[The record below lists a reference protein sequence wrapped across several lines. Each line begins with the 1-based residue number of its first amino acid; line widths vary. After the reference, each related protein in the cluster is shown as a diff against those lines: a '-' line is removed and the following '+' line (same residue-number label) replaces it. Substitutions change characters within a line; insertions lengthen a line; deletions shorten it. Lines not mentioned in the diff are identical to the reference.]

1 MGASC
6 YKRDVCLYV
15 RGEIG
20 CMFKFMK
27 FIIFSL
33 MFLFVEKTY
42 AQEMPY
48 WVLNPVYDCYSYCA
62 TGSAGKNENRSVQ
75 ERIAK
80 MNAMAELAKNM
91 SVNVNTE
98 INKSYTVKNGSNVD
112 KDVNIMSRQTASS
125 VVSDAEKIS
134 DWYDSK
140 TGSYYILLCIK

>member
-1 MGASC
+1 
-6 YKRDVCLYV
+6 
-15 RGEIG
+15 
-20 CMFKFMK
+20 MK
-27 FIIFSL
+27 YLKIVLILLIFS
-33 MFLFVEKTY
+33 FAKGVY
-42 AQEMPY
+42 AGEMPY

-62 TGSAGKNENRSVQ
+62 TGSAGKNENKSVQ

-112 KDVNIMSRQTASS
+112 KDINIMSRQTASS

-134 DWYDSK
+134 EWYDSK
-140 TGSYYILLCIK
+140 TGSYYVLLCIK

>member
-1 MGASC
+1 
-6 YKRDVCLYV
+6 
-15 RGEIG
+15 
-20 CMFKFMK
+20 MK
-27 FIIFSL
+27 YLKIVLILLIFS
-33 MFLFVEKTY
+33 FAKGVY
-42 AQEMPY
+42 ADEMPY

-62 TGSAGKNENRSVQ
+62 TGSAGKNENKSVQ

-112 KDVNIMSRQTASS
+112 KNINIMSRQTASS

-134 DWYDSK
+134 EWYDSK
-140 TGSYYILLCIK
+140 TGSYYVLLCIK

>member
-1 MGASC
+1 
-6 YKRDVCLYV
+6 
-15 RGEIG
+15 
-20 CMFKFMK
+20 MK
-27 FIIFSL
+27 YLKIVLILLIFS
-33 MFLFVEKTY
+33 FAKCVY
-42 AQEMPY
+42 ADEMPY

-62 TGSAGKNENRSVQ
+62 TGSAGKNENKSVQ

-112 KDVNIMSRQTASS
+112 KDINIMSRQTASS

-134 DWYDSK
+134 EWYDSK
-140 TGSYYILLCIK
+140 TGSYYVLLCIK

>member
-1 MGASC
+1 
-6 YKRDVCLYV
+6 
-15 RGEIG
+15 
-20 CMFKFMK
+20 MK
-27 FIIFSL
+27 YLKIVLILLIFS
-33 MFLFVEKTY
+33 FAKGVY
-42 AQEMPY
+42 ADEMPY

-62 TGSAGKNENRSVQ
+62 TGSAGKNENKSVQ

-112 KDVNIMSRQTASS
+112 KDINIMSRQTASS

-134 DWYDSK
+134 EWYDSK
-140 TGSYYILLCIK
+140 TGNYYVLLCIK

>member
-1 MGASC
+1 
-6 YKRDVCLYV
+6 
-15 RGEIG
+15 
-20 CMFKFMK
+20 MK
-27 FIIFSL
+27 YLKIVLILLIFS
-33 MFLFVEKTY
+33 FAKGVY
-42 AQEMPY
+42 ADEMPY

-62 TGSAGKNENRSVQ
+62 TGSAGKNENKSVQ

-112 KDVNIMSRQTASS
+112 KDINIMSRQTASS

-134 DWYDSK
+134 EWYDSK
-140 TGSYYILLCIK
+140 TGSYYVLLCIK